1 MKVLDEGRFGTWNG
15 MLHAFEQEVSSAWYQ
30 LKQNYEA
37 LSGTPGFAK
46 LETDTL
52 RAISILE
59 KLLVK
64 TQNIRNV

>member
-15 MLHAFEQEVSSAWYQ
+15 MLHAFEQEISSAWSQ
-30 LKQNYEA
+30 LKQNYEV

-46 LETDTL
+46 LEADTL
-52 RAISILE
+52 RAISVLE

-64 TQNIRNV
+64 TQNIRNM